1 MIDQF
6 GRNID
11 YLRISLTDRCNLRCS
26 YCMPNGVCPVS
37 HSDILSYEEILCIC
51 KEAIALGITHFK
63 VTGGEPLVRKGILSF
78 LRQLKSLSGCEAV
91 TLTSN
96 GTLLSPFLKDLKEIG
111 IDGINISLDAADEAA
126 FARITGSPLY
136 EQVLHALYDSVAYG
150 IKTKINCVLL
160 ADNQE
165 QIVPV
170 ASFAQRFP
178 VDVRFIELMPIG
190 EGAALSAISPKAA
203 REQLL
208 SLWPDLHP
216 VDEQRGF
223 GPARYEQSASLLGRI
238 GWIDALSH
246 SFCTSCN
253 RIRLTSTGL
262 LKPCLC
268 YGEGEDLRRLLR
280 TDKKE
285 SLREAMAAAIFS
297 KPAAHCFQ
305 EQSAITEHRKMA
317 EIGG

>member
-37 HSDILSYEEILCIC
+37 HAEILSYEEILCIC

-63 VTGGEPLVRKGILSF
+63 VTGGEPLVRKGILAF
-78 LRQLKSLSGCEAV
+78 LQQLKSLSGCETV

-96 GTLLSPFLKDLKEIG
+96 GTLLNPFLKELREIG
-111 IDGINISLDAADEAA
+111 IDGINISLDAANAVV
-126 FARITGSPLY
+126 FARITGSSLY
-136 EQVLHALYDSVAYG
+136 EQVFSALCNSVACG

-160 ADNQE
+160 AENQD
-165 QIVPV
+165 QILPL
-170 ASFAQRFP
+170 ASFAQQFP

-190 EGAALSAISPKAA
+190 EGATLSAPSPKSA

-208 SLWPDLHP
+208 SVWPDLHP
-216 VDEQRGF
+216 VDERRGF
-223 GPARYEQSASLLGRI
+223 GPARYEQSAALLGRI

-246 SFCTSCN
+246 SFCASCN

-268 YGEGEDLRRLLR
+268 YGEGRDLRRLLR
-280 TDKKE
+280 SDNQE
-285 SLREAMAAAIFS
+285 SLREAMAEAIFA

-305 EQSAITEHRKMA
+305 EQNAITEHRKMA